1 MDTRVGGGLYFVC
14 INLERSQY
22 WGTKSIDKH
31 IFELKRNHSAHHPLV
46 SIFLHH
52 LKFFSAASPKG
63 NEFPVRFI
71 GCVETTW
78 TFSQLWR
85 WKLAWIPLTTPG
97 FRSLFTEDT
106 HQMRLNQ
113 LTPEDFELTPGE
125 SRPDSLFHFS
135 TRQQFL
141 FLGWKVYLSSIPQSL
156 DRREGVDSA
165 LRSWNQRLHQSEPA
179 VDIGCHTFK
188 KNR

>member
-1 MDTRVGGGLYFVC
+1 
-14 INLERSQY
+14 
-22 WGTKSIDKH
+22 
-31 IFELKRNHSAHHPLV
+31 
-46 SIFLHH
+46 
-52 LKFFSAASPKG
+52 
-63 NEFPVRFI
+63 
-71 GCVETTW
+71 
-78 TFSQLWR
+78 
-85 WKLAWIPLTTPG
+85 
-97 FRSLFTEDT
+97 
-106 HQMRLNQ
+106 MRLNQ

-179 VDIGCHTFK
+179 VDIGAILSK
-188 KNR
+188 KIVNEGVILLRTAREYLDGTPSRSLHRDIPKQRFLLGTATPGFRPPGDVPRWHVSPPHPEVRRRVRDEAHAEARPTARQL

>member
-1 MDTRVGGGLYFVC
+1 VVDTRWVAGYILYK
-14 INLERSQY
+14 ERECSP

-85 WKLAWIPLTTPG
+85 WKLA
-97 FRSLFTEDT
+97 
-106 HQMRLNQ
+106 
-113 LTPEDFELTPGE
+113 
-125 SRPDSLFHFS
+125 
-135 TRQQFL
+135 
-141 FLGWKVYLSSIPQSL
+141 
-156 DRREGVDSA
+156 
-165 LRSWNQRLHQSEPA
+165 
-179 VDIGCHTFK
+179 
-188 KNR
+188 